1 MEDFALLL
9 NEARRAARPVDCDA
23 LRWIGTGLLEMV
35 DLVAAAERVDF
46 VEAEEAESAAEGLK
60 SLFKLYRQFSEKL
73 LDVQ

>member
-23 LRWIGTGLLEMV
+23 LRWIGTGLLELV

-73 LDVQ
+73 LDVK